1 MACHIRLSGRFAALE
16 QARQLSSQQE
26 LIMQSR
32 PFRGRYVMTIAV
44 SSQNRMTVTAHAGKC
59 RRFWLYRVVDT
70 EVRDKRLIE
79 LAPSETFHEH
89 HDAGVHPLNGIN
101 VLIAG
106 GLGAGLHER
115 LKRQGVMAV
124 ATLETDP
131 DKAVSAWLDG
141 SLVEMAPNAQA
152 SHMH

>member
-1 MACHIRLSGRFAALE
+1 
-16 QARQLSSQQE
+16 
-26 LIMQSR
+26 MQSR

-44 SSQNRMTVTAHAGKC
+44 SSQNRKTVTAHAGKC

-79 LAPSETFHEH
+79 LAASETFHEH

-106 GLGAGLHER
+106 G
-115 LKRQGVMAV
+115 
-124 ATLETDP
+124 
-131 DKAVSAWLDG
+131 AWGRPARAPEAARGDG
-141 SLVEMAPNAQA
+141 GGDA
-152 SHMH
+152 